1 MWILELSYLWAMMRS
16 KKGKR
21 HSVVTFKSYGQHQGT
36 LFLPSFEELIPEG
49 HIVRLVSRI
58 IDGLELDTLLNAYA
72 GGGASNYHPKMLL
85 KVLVYGYIDRLYSSR
100 RLEKATLENVNFMW
114 LTGMQR
120 PDHNTINRFRKGQL
134 KDTVKDVF
142 ARILL
147 LLVEEGM
154 VRLED
159 YHIDGTKIESAANRY
174 TFVWAKSISGHKGRL
189 LAKINA
195 LIAQIDEEN
204 EKEERAAQ
212 EERDGGEEPSG
223 HRESISSSV
232 QLSQSISEL
241 NTQMKERLVGNKGLQ
256 CKLKDLGGKYC
267 DKLREYESHEAILNG
282 RNSYA
287 KTDQDATFMRMK
299 DDHMQNGQLK
309 PGYNLQIGTEDQFIV
324 NYTIH
329 QSANDMPVLK
339 EHLADTAAQL
349 TLIGKSMPKRAS
361 ADAGYGSEENYD
373 YLEQLGMEN
382 YVKYPG
388 FYQEQDKK
396 VKNDPFR
403 VENLYYNPQD
413 DYFVCPMGQHLT
425 YRYTAKTT
433 SKNGY
438 SSSVR
443 VYQAQRC
450 EGCPMRGQCHKAKT
464 DRIIHINPKVQRHKQ
479 IARQNLWSI
488 RGIYLRK
495 KRCIE
500 PEPVFGQIKWNRGFK
515 RFLLRGLPK
524 VNCEFGIVAIAH
536 NLKKMWV
543 RLQQAQTMPISPVLP
558 PANTQKLEKTAKIDF
573 FSPFDNSSIHCAPHS
588 LKLQIYKI
596 AA

>member
-1 MWILELSYLWAMMRS
+1 MATT

-21 HSVVTFKSYGQHQGT
+21 HTAVTFKPYEQPQGT
-36 LFLPSFEELIPEG
+36 FVLPSFEELIPSD
-49 HIVRLVSRI
+49 HLVRLVSRA
-58 IDGLELDTLLNAYA
+58 IDGMELETLLNAYS

-100 RLEKATLENVNFMW
+100 RLEKAIRENVNFMW
-114 LTGMQR
+114 LTGLST

-142 ARILL
+142 AAVLL
-147 LLVEEGM
+147 LLLEEGL

-174 TFVWAKSISGHKGRL
+174 TFVWAKSVSGHKTRL

-195 LIAQIDEEN
+195 LLEQIDARNDVEEAEAALKEKIGALPARPRIENSVRLAQTVADLN
-204 EKEERAAQ
+204 E
-212 EERDGGEEPSG
+212 
-223 HRESISSSV
+223 
-232 QLSQSISEL
+232 QLKSRLPGDKALGRKMAEL
-241 NTQMKERLVGNKGLQ
+241 QGKH
-256 CKLKDLGGKYC
+256 LG
-267 DKLREYESHEAILNG
+267 KLREYEMHEEKLNG
-282 RNSYA
+282 RNSYS
-287 KTDQDATFMRMK
+287 KTDEDATFMRMK
-299 DDHMQNGQLK
+299 EDHMRNGQLK

-324 NYTIH
+324 NYTLH
-329 QSANDMPVLK
+329 QQANDMPVLK
-339 EHLADTAAQL
+339 NHLQDTKARLAA
-349 TLIGKSMPKRAS
+349 IGRPMPQRAS

-373 YLEQLGMEN
+373 YLEAEGMEN

-388 FYQEQDKK
+388 FYWEQRKE

-403 VENLYYNPQD
+403 TENLYYNAQD

-425 YRYTAKTT
+425 YRYTAKTK
-433 SKNGY
+433 SKNGHE
-438 SSSVR
+438 SSAR
-443 VYQAQRC
+443 LYQARHCQ
-450 EGCPMRGQCHKAKT
+450 GCPLRGACNKAKG
-464 DRIIHINPKVQRHKQ
+464 DRIVQVNTNLQRHKEK
-479 IARQNLWSI
+479 ARQNLWSI

-536 NLKKMWV
+536 NLKKMWA
-543 RLQQAQTMPISPVLP
+543 RLRQARIVPMPPVLP
-558 PANTQKLEKTAKIDF
+558 PASAQMLEKISKIDF
-573 FSPFDNSSIHCAPHS
+573 LGFFHALIHPRASGHRNFCFQMWGA
-588 LKLQIYKI
+588 
-596 AA
+596 

>member
-1 MWILELSYLWAMMRS
+1 MATT
-16 KKGKR
+16 KKKKR
-21 HSVVTFKSYGQHQGT
+21 HSVVTFKPYEQHQGM
-36 LFLPSFEELIPEG
+36 LFLPSFEELIPSN
-49 HIVRLVSRI
+49 HIVRLVSRA
-58 IDGLELDTLLNAYA
+58 IDGMQLDTLLNAYE

-100 RLEKATLENVNFMW
+100 RLEKAARENVNFMW
-114 LTGMQR
+114 LTGLKV

-142 ARILL
+142 AAVLL
-147 LLVEEGM
+147 LLIEEGM

-159 YHIDGTKIESAANRY
+159 YHVDGTKIESAANRY
-174 TFVWAKSISGHKGRL
+174 TFVWAKSVAGHKGRL

-195 LIAQIDEEN
+195 LLDQIEAENDREEAEAELK
-204 EKEERAAQ
+204 EKA
-212 EERDGGEEPSG
+212 EEPRQPAKIEDSE
-223 HRESISSSV
+223 RLAQTIADLNE
-232 QLSQSISEL
+232 QL
-241 NTQMKERLVGNKGLQ
+241 KERLLKDKALRR
-256 CKLKDLGGKYC
+256 KLKDLQDKHL
-267 DKLREYESHEAILNG
+267 DKLREYELHEGKLNG
-282 RNSYA
+282 RNSYS
-287 KTDQDATFMRMK
+287 KTDEDATFMRMK

-324 NYTIH
+324 NYTLH
-329 QSANDMPVLK
+329 QDANDMPVLK
-339 EHLADTAAQL
+339 DHLQDTKAQL
-349 TLIGKSMPKRAS
+349 ASIGQPMPKRAS

-373 YLEQLGMEN
+373 YLEAEGMEN

-388 FYQEQDKK
+388 FYQEQRKTIQ
-396 VKNDPFR
+396 NDPFR
-403 VENLYYNPQD
+403 TENLHYNAQD

-425 YRYTAKTT
+425 YRFTTKIT

-438 SSSVR
+438 QSTAR
-443 VYQAQRC
+443 VYRAQRC
-450 EGCPMRGQCHKAKT
+450 EGCPLRGVCHKAKT
-464 DRIIHINPKVQRHKQ
+464 DRIIQVNPNLQRHKQ

-500 PEPVFGQIKWNRGFK
+500 PEPVFGQIKWNRQFK

-543 RLQQAQTMPISPVLP
+543 RLQQARIVPMPPLLP
-558 PANTQKLEKTAKIDF
+558 PVVAQKLQKIAKIDF
-573 FSPFDNSSIHCAPHS
+573 LDPFVAVIHQSGSENRKFPN
-588 LKLQIYKI
+588 LVR

>member
-1 MWILELSYLWAMMRS
+1 MGGRKK
-16 KKGKR
+16 KKG
-21 HSVVTFKSYGQHQGT
+21 HSVVTFKPYAQHQGM
-36 LFLPSFEELIPEG
+36 LFLPSFEDIIPSD
-49 HIVRLVSRI
+49 HIVRLVSRAI
-58 IDGLELDTLLNAYA
+58 EGMQLDTLLNAYE

-85 KVLVYGYIDRLYSSR
+85 KVLVYGYIDRTYSSR
-100 RLEKATLENVNFMW
+100 RLEKSTRENVNFMW
-114 LTGMQR
+114 LTGLQM

-142 ARILL
+142 AAVLL
-147 LLVEEGM
+147 LLLEEGL

-174 TFVWAKSISGHKGRL
+174 TFVWAKSVSGHKGRL

-195 LIAQIDEEN
+195 LLDQIEAENDREEAEAN
-204 EKEERAAQ
+204 EKDEGDPGIRPPVEDSGRLAQ
-212 EERDGGEEPSG
+212 T
-223 HRESISSSV
+223 ISDLNE
-232 QLSQSISEL
+232 QL
-241 NTQMKERLVGNKGLQ
+241 KERLAKDKALRR
-256 CKLKDLGGKYC
+256 KMKDLQDKHL
-267 DKLREYESHEAILNG
+267 DKLREYEMHEEKLG
-282 RNSYA
+282 SRNSYS
-287 KTDQDATFMRMK
+287 KTDEDATFMRMK
-299 DDHMQNGQLK
+299 EDHMRNGQLK

-324 NYTIH
+324 NYTLH

-339 EHLADTAAQL
+339 EHMEDTKVQLASLGQPL
-349 TLIGKSMPKRAS
+349 PKRAS

-373 YLEQLGMEN
+373 YLEQEGIEN

-388 FYQEQDKK
+388 FYQEQRKK
-396 VKNDPFR
+396 VQNDPFR
-403 VENLYYNPQD
+403 VENLYYNAQD

-433 SKNGY
+433 SKNEY
-438 SSSVR
+438 RSSVR
-443 VYQAQRC
+443 VYKAQRC
-450 EGCPMRGQCHKAKT
+450 TDCPLRGACHKAKT
-464 DRIIHINPKVQRHKQ
+464 DRIIQVNPNLQRHKEK
-479 IARQNLWSI
+479 ARQNLWSI

-495 KRCIE
+495 KRCVE

-543 RLQQAQTMPISPVLP
+543 SLQQARTMPIPPDLP
-558 PANTQKLEKTAKIDF
+558 PTNAQILEILAKIAF
-573 FSPFDNSSIHCAPHS
+573 FDPTPTIIHHVATYYRKS
-588 LKLQIYKI
+588 QLLAI

>member
-1 MWILELSYLWAMMRS
+1 MST

-21 HSVVTFKSYGQHQGT
+21 HSVVTFKSYSQHQGA

-49 HIVRLVSRI
+49 HLVRLVSRV
-58 IDGLELDTLLNAYA
+58 IDGLELEVLLNAYA

-100 RLEKATLENVNFMW
+100 RLEKATRENVNFMW
-114 LTGMQR
+114 LTGMQT

-174 TFVWAKSISGHKGRL
+174 TFVWAKSVSGHKARL

-195 LIAQIDEEN
+195 LIVQIDEEN

-212 EERDGGEEPSG
+212 ADEGEEPEPG
-223 HRESISSSV
+223 GCREPIGNTA
-232 QLSQSISEL
+232 QLSQTISEL
-241 NTQMKERLVGNKGLQ
+241 NTQMQERLPGNKGLKR
-256 CKLKDLGGKYC
+256 KLKDLEGKYS
-267 DKLREYESHEAILNG
+267 DKLREYEYHESILNG

-287 KTDQDATFMRMK
+287 KTDHDATFMRMK

-339 EHLADTAAQL
+339 GHLEDTIAQL
-349 TLIGKSMPKRAS
+349 ALIGKPIPKRAS

-382 YVKYPG
+382 YVKFPG

-396 VKNDPFR
+396 VKNNPFR
-403 VENLYYNPQD
+403 VENLHYNPKD

-425 YRYTAKTT
+425 YRYTTKTT

-438 SSSVR
+438 SSSAR

-450 EGCPMRGQCHKAKT
+450 QGCPLRGQCHQAKT
-464 DRIIHINPKVQRHKQ
+464 DRIIQINPNLQRHKQ

-515 RFLLRGLPK
+515 RFLLRGLSK

-543 RLQQAQTMPISPVLP
+543 RLQQARIVPMPPDLP
-558 PANTQKLEKTAKIDF
+558 PANAQKLEKSTKIDF
-573 FSPFDNSSIHCAPHS
+573 LITFGAVIYYSAPQKQNI
-588 LKLQIYKI
+588 LLGKI